1 MNTSCISESRNAFS
15 AQMFCKTPQAV
26 GTEVPTTK
34 NASRTEVRE
43 AMFKSRFHSHLSLK
57 EAVNA
62 GRAEGFHIPRA
73 RGRTSQFH
81 P

>member
-1 MNTSCISESRNAFS
+1 LCISKNRNVFS
-15 AQMFCKTPQAV
+15 AQMFRKTPQAI
-26 GTEVPTTK
+26 GTEVPTIK

-43 AMFKSRFHSHLSLK
+43 AIKSRFHSHLSLK
-57 EAVNA
+57 EAVDA